1 MSENQEVI
9 ISHRSGVDVINS
21 RAITIGKE
29 SGVLIE
35 KCIWDISEDLSHE
48 YAHRLDLFT
57 DLKKV
62 RLYFPDIELTKP
74 EDASRKKRIDAR
86 LKSAIAQLIPHVPA
100 STYTFQK

>member
-1 MSENQEVI
+1 MNENQEAI
-9 ISHRSGVDVINS
+9 ISRLPGVDVINS
-21 RAITIGKE
+21 RAIAFGKK

-35 KCIWDISEDLSHE
+35 RCIWDISEDLSHE

-57 DLKKV
+57 DLKTV
-62 RLYFPDIELTKP
+62 RLYFPDIELTKS
-74 EDASRKKRIDAR
+74 EDVTRKKRIDAR